1 MHWACEHSRRSQ
13 RRIWRGDGKRY
24 SGHEQHYPR
33 QARIAPGAGATHHAC
48 PAWSPCW
55 GGEQSSLGGQGRQ
68 QLFASSTRRYPNAF
82 FLFFSR
88 ALGKASRAQQPHK
101 TRRLIRL
108 LPPNPRRAA
117 SHTNSPPPPGKPAG
131 ANGHTRR
138 TASFH
143 TPSGTCRPKGGQWH
157 GRSCSSGSCYRRF
170 NVLTRSTLGRVQVYM
185 LQTTFRSTCSM

>member
-1 MHWACEHSRRSQ
+1 MPACANCTPCLRR
-13 RRIWRGDGKRY
+13 
-24 SGHEQHYPR
+24 
-33 QARIAPGAGATHHAC
+33 AVIAVGAGA
-48 PAWSPCW
+48 
-55 GGEQSSLGGQGRQ
+55 SSLRLPFGHLGQPGDMWSFSICLLKLLRACFR
-68 QLFASSTRRYPNAF
+68 FAARLHPPEEALEFAATTTTNA
-82 FLFFSR
+82 FFSR

-143 TPSGTCRPKGGQWH
+143 TPSGTRRPKGGLRSQWH
-157 GRSCSSGSCYRRF
+157 WVWRVKIKKLDLPGSMRSRICLPQGSS
-170 NVLTRSTLGRVQVYM
+170 QK
-185 LQTTFRSTCSM
+185 